1 MSASADT
8 LSGLGPDIPDPRA
21 PRGARGFRRL
31 GLRLADRWLLISAL
45 SAALAA
51 VPVLTVLG
59 ISLTPTLDIW
69 LHLASTVLPGY
80 TANTLI
86 LFVGVGIGTTV
97 IGVTTAWLVTMCR
110 FPGWQSFEWAL
121 LLPLAVP
128 SYILAFVVT
137 DMLEFSGPVQG
148 ALRDMFGWKTVRDYW
163 FPDIRTIGGAITMF
177 SLTLYPYVYLLA
189 RSAFLQ
195 QSVCVLEVSRTLGR
209 SGVASFFQVALPLA
223 RPAIVAGVALALMET
238 LNDFGT
244 VRYFAVNTFTTGI
257 FDVWLSYNNAG
268 GAAQIASVLLGF
280 VVLLIALESISRRQ
294 QRFHHTSSKLRDLPG
309 YRLSGWRKGAA
320 FLVCSLPILLG
331 FVLPASVLSV
341 YAVESF
347 PETFGDR
354 FLFDAGSSLLLA
366 TVSAVAA
373 VGVGLLLAYAN
384 RIRGGRLLA
393 ILTRLSVIGYAV
405 PGAVLALGIIIP
417 FGWLDNHVDAA
428 MQDLF
433 GISTGLLLSGTTAAL
448 VFAYVTRFLAVSFGA
463 ASSGLAKVT
472 RNMDNAARMLGRTP
486 FGALR
491 EVHLPLIRASVITA
505 GLLVFVD
512 VMKELPMTL
521 ILRPF
526 GFNTL
531 ATRAYDYAS
540 DERLWE
546 ASLPALSIVLVGIL
560 PVILMSRAL
569 RESRP
574 GH

>member
-21 PRGARGFRRL
+21 PKGARGFRRL

-45 SAALAA
+45 TAALAA

-86 LFVGVGIGTTV
+86 LFVGVGVGTTV

-148 ALRDMFGWKTVRDYW
+148 ALRDLFGWKTVRDYW

-209 SGVASFFQVALPLA
+209 SGIASFFQVALPLA

-309 YRLSGWRKGAA
+309 YRLSGWRRGAA
-320 FLVCSLPILLG
+320 VLVCSLPILLG
-331 FVLPASVLSV
+331 FVLPALVLTV
-341 YAVESF
+341 YAAESF

-354 FLFDAGSSLLLA
+354 FLVDAGSSLVLA
-366 TVSAVAA
+366 AVAAVAA

-384 RIRGGRLLA
+384 RIRGGKLLA

-417 FGWLDNHVDAA
+417 FGWLDNQVDAA
-428 MQDLF
+428 MRDLF
-433 GISTGLLLSGTTAAL
+433 GISTGLLLSGTTVAL

>member
-8 LSGLGPDIPDPRA
+8 LSGLGPDIPDPRS
-21 PRGARGFRRL
+21 PKGARGFRRL

-45 SAALAA
+45 TAALAA

-110 FPGWQSFEWAL
+110 FPGWRSFEWAL

-148 ALRDMFGWKTVRDYW
+148 ALRDMFGWQTVRDYW

-209 SGVASFFQVALPLA
+209 GGVASFFQVALPLA

-320 FLVCSLPILLG
+320 FVACSLPILLG

-341 YAVESF
+341 YAAESF

-354 FLFDAGSSLLLA
+354 FLVDAGSSLVLA
-366 TVSAVAA
+366 AVSAIVA

-417 FGWLDNHVDAA
+417 FGWLDNRVDAA
-428 MQDLF
+428 MRDLF
-433 GISTGLLLSGTTAAL
+433 GISTGLLLSGTMVAL

-569 RESRP
+569 RDSRP